1 MRSTRE
7 LRDKATRDEEMTQ
20 LAINTIRTLA
30 IDAVQQGRSQHPGT
44 PMALGP
50 LIVRS
55 FDALR
60 SGAPNG
66 VIDFCDS
73 GVAS

>member
-7 LRDKATRDEEMTQ
+7 LRDKATRDEELTQ

-44 PMALGP
+44 P
-50 LIVRS
+50 
-55 FDALR
+55 
-60 SGAPNG
+60 
-66 VIDFCDS
+66 
-73 GVAS
+73 